1 MTRLFS
7 GIEWT
12 APAIFG
18 LAVVATGLSGC
29 NDSKSS
35 KHETK
40 ITTPGGT
47 VTITTEKQ
55 TEEKQP

>member
-1 MTRLFS
+1 MRIFS

-12 APAIFG
+12 APAIIC
-18 LAVVATGLSGC
+18 LATVFTGLSGC
-29 NDSKSS
+29 NDSASS

>member
-1 MTRLFS
+1 MTRFIS

-12 APAIFG
+12 APAIIC
-18 LAVVATGLSGC
+18 VATALVGLSGC
-29 NDSKSS
+29 NDSASS